1 MRGMDAKLSPG
12 VGVVLMLVVG
22 CLFASNHLNARI
34 AFDHGASVAS
44 AVSVRATFTALL
56 LFTMMRIQRIPMAI
70 PRELRGRT
78 LLAGILVAT
87 QSYCLYSA
95 VSLIPPALALLV
107 FQTSPMLYVLLTW
120 TLGKEPPRVL
130 VLAPMFVALVGL
142 VFALNV
148 SPNSS
153 GAANIPAGVA
163 WAVASG
169 CSMTIVYYLNE
180 NALRALDGRLRA
192 FTMTAIAAV
201 IIVVVA

>member
-56 LFTMMRIQRIPMAI
+56 LFFVMRLQGIRMTI

-95 VSLIPPALALLV
+95 VALIPPALALLV

-120 TLGKEPPRVL
+120 ALGKEKPRWRAL
-130 VLAPMFVALVGL
+130 GPMALALVGL
-142 VFALNV
+142 ALALNLRPGHV
-148 SPNSS
+148 DTDF
-153 GAANIPAGVA
+153 GALRTGVA
-163 WAVASG
+163 WAFASG
-169 CSMTIVYYLNE
+169 ASMTVVYYLNA
-180 NALRALDGRLRA
+180 NALKPLDSRLR
-192 FTMTAIAAV
+192 T
-201 IIVVVA
+201 